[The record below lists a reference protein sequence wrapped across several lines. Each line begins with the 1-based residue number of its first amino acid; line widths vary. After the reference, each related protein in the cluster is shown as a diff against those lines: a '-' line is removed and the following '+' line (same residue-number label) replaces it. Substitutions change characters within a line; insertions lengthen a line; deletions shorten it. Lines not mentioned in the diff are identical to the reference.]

1 MLWFWVLIALL
12 TCTAVAAVAWPLLAG
27 SRGAG
32 HAVAA
37 GDEARRLAVYRDRRR
52 EIESERDAGRL
63 SADEARRSLDELLA
77 EAAAQ
82 FPGAAGAAPAAKP
95 ERGGHGAGVA
105 ISAALAAVVLVP
117 VASLAVYER
126 IGAPTLVAGMPTQAG
141 GEPSAAAMDKVVREL
156 SERVK
161 KSPGDRD
168 GWRDL
173 AEAQRMKGD
182 MAASIVAYERA
193 IALTNPPDAR
203 LLADYAEAVALGAGG
218 RFDGKPI
225 ELLERALAA
234 DPGEIKS
241 LVLMGVAQYRA
252 GNFARART
260 LLKASLQGLP
270 PQSEDAQQI
279 ANIIARIDGEA
290 GGGASP
296 APAPGA
302 APGTAAPAAAANPG
316 ATIVGTISV
325 DDAVRK
331 QLPAGAVLF
340 IVARATSGPPG
351 PPLAVAR
358 LAADAWPRSFELGD
372 AQAMD
377 PNRPLSGAQ
386 QVVLEARVSASGTA
400 MKQSGDAFGV
410 SKPVKPGARDVAI
423 RIDQRV
429 P

>member
-12 TCTAVAAVAWPLLAG
+12 TCAAVAAVAWPLLAG

-52 EIESERDAGRL
+52 EIEAERDAGRL
-63 SADEARRSLDELLA
+63 SAEEARRSLDELLA

-82 FPGAAGAAPAAKP
+82 FPGTAGAAPAAKSAG
-95 ERGGHGAGVA
+95 GGHGAGFA
-105 ISAALAAVVLVP
+105 IAAALAAVVLVP
-117 VASLAVYER
+117 AASLAVYER

-182 MAASIVAYERA
+182 MAASIGAYERA
-193 IALTNPPDAR
+193 VALTNPPDAR

-218 RFDGKPI
+218 RFDGKPV

-252 GNFARART
+252 GNLARART
-260 LLKASLQGLP
+260 LLKASLQGIP

-279 ANIIARIDGEA
+279 AAIIARIDGDS
-290 GGGASP
+290 GGAGA

-302 APGTAAPAAAANPG
+302 APGAAAPAAAAKSG

-325 DDAVRK
+325 DDGVRK
-331 QLPAGAVLF
+331 QLPSGAVLF
-340 IVARATSGPPG
+340 IVARATGGPPG

-358 LAADAWPRSFELGD
+358 LAADAWPRNFELGD

-377 PNRPLSGAQ
+377 PNRPLSGAE
-386 QVVLEARVSASGTA
+386 QVVLEARVSATGTA